1 MGNYMITLWLKG
13 FDMILPFFRVWS
25 RRVYGSQIMGESF
38 FSRKTQAQATPGF
51 KLRKPTTAN
60 HHRILR

>member
-25 RRVYGSQIMGESF
+25 RRVYGIFEVMYLV
-38 FSRKTQAQATPGF
+38 FSTVF
-51 KLRKPTTAN
+51 
-60 HHRILR
+60 